1 MGYKWK
7 FFEEMLYNMF
17 VLVAVF
23 GNRDFFSDML
33 ITGVAI
39 LHSTYRCID
48 KSLTNETRDRKAVL
62 ILAEASIYAGYEI
75 VACKNYI
82 SVPPL
87 EVGLKALAMATPMI
101 VTAYKHYRPQNQA
114 IITPQIIPHIIE
126 TIQLEIPRP
135 EADATESVSH
145 TARPLP

>member
-62 ILAEASIYAGYEI
+62 ILAEASIYAG
-75 VACKNYI
+75 
-82 SVPPL
+82 
-87 EVGLKALAMATPMI
+87 
-101 VTAYKHYRPQNQA
+101 
-114 IITPQIIPHIIE
+114 
-126 TIQLEIPRP
+126 
-135 EADATESVSH
+135 
-145 TARPLP
+145 